1 MRIETDVERVNY
13 PQVSDVRHV
22 IPRPEKPGSGEEKV
36 QWSGQKENV
45 SPVSDENTLHK
56 TVELIREKE
65 KDLDINEVVKK
76 LNETMK
82 AFDIQLRFEVYK
94 PTNDIMVKIYDVR
107 DNKVIKEIPPKKVLD
122 MVAKMLEMVGL
133 LVDEKI

>member
-1 MRIETDVERVNY
+1 MRIDTDTTKVDY
-13 PQVSDVRHV
+13 PQVQDLTHIS
-22 IPRPEKPGSGEEKV
+22 PRPEKPGSGDEKV
-36 QWSGQKENV
+36 QGNGQKKV
-45 SPVSDENTLHK
+45 LT
-56 TVELIREKE
+56 EKE
-65 KDLDINEVVKK
+65 IVESDIGFLKEKTLKAQNIQDVVEK

-94 PTNDIMVKIYDVR
+94 PTKDIMVKIYDAR
-107 DNKVIKEIPPKKVLD
+107 DNKVIKEIPPKKVLE